1 MSTTKFSQINFTLT
15 ALLDQI
21 ELGGI
26 GLPDIQRPF
35 VWSNTKVRN
44 LFDSMYRGY
53 PVGYFLFWQTGADL
67 QAKKIGTQQEQ
78 LVPQM
83 LIVDGQQRLTSL
95 FAVLKGITVV
105 DEDYKI
111 RKIEIAFR
119 PSDEQFAVA
128 NAASKN
134 DPEFVPDI
142 SRLWEKS
149 GNIFSFVGAFL
160 KKLSEHREKNGKTLE
175 SAEESLIQSRI
186 NQLYSLNQYPFT
198 ALVLSEKAEP
208 EEVSDVF
215 VRINSEGKTLD
226 HADFILTLMSVYWD
240 EGRKELEDF
249 CRNAKQPSTE
259 TANPYNHFLQPSPD
273 QMLRLAVG
281 LGFNRAVLKYAYA
294 LLRGKDLATNESSPE
309 IREKQFAVLKEAQ
322 QQVLHLQNWHD
333 FFKVLQQAGFRGSKM
348 ISSQNAIL
356 YSQIFY
362 LLGKCR
368 YKVDK
373 FKLAQV
379 IARWFFMVSITGRY
393 SSSPESVM
401 ERDLRDIS
409 QCPDADTF
417 VTWIDDKIRSTLT
430 NDFWNIAL
438 PNMLV
443 TAAAT
448 GPAHYAYYAALNLL
462 DARVLFSQKR
472 VFDLLDPMLSPI
484 RAGAEKH
491 HLFPRKYL
499 EDIGIAQQRERNQL
513 ANYALVE
520 WDDNNAISSAAP
532 QDYAPKYEQR
542 FSDDEK
548 NKMYYWHALPV
559 NWYEMEYTDFLK
571 ARRKLIAKVIHNGY
585 RTLEAKET
593 SGPEFGTVFSADEI
607 VGQGE
612 GSSIEFKSTLRVNL
626 HTKQNDVKMEHAVL
640 KTIAAFL
647 NTNGGHLVIGVD
659 DSGNALGVEADN
671 FVNEDKMNLHLVN
684 IIKERL
690 GTQHMLN
697 VQPHFCDFGDKRVL
711 ILECK
716 AGYSPAYLRQKNG
729 SEEFY
734 VRTGAA
740 TSELLP
746 SQIHAYVN
754 QRF

>member
-1 MSTTKFSQINFTLT
+1 MSNTKFNQINFTLT
-15 ALLDQI
+15 TLLDGI
-21 ELGGI
+21 ELGSI

-35 VWSNTKVRN
+35 VWSNTKIRN

-53 PVGYFLFWQTGADL
+53 PVGYFLFWQTGAEL
-67 QAKKIGTQQEQ
+67 NARTIGTQQGQ

-95 FAVLKGITVV
+95 FAVLKGIRVV
-105 DEDYKI
+105 DEDYKK

-134 DPEFVPDI
+134 DPEYIPDI
-142 SRLWEKS
+142 SRLWEKG
-149 GNIFSFVGAFL
+149 GNIFSFVGTFL
-160 KKLSEHREKNGKTLE
+160 KNLSEHREKNGKSLDAE
-175 SAEESLIQSRI
+175 EESLIQTRI
-186 NQLYSLNQYPFT
+186 NQIYSLNQYPFT

-208 EEVSDVF
+208 EEVSEVF

-226 HADFILTLMSVYWD
+226 QADFILTLMSVYWD
-240 EGRKELEDF
+240 EGRRELEDF
-249 CRNAKQPSTE
+249 CRAAKQPSTE
-259 TANPYNHFLQPSPD
+259 SANPFNHFLQPSPD
-273 QMLRLAVG
+273 QLLRLGVG
-281 LGFNRAVLKYAYA
+281 LGFNRAVLKYAYS
-294 LLRGKDLATNESSPE
+294 LLRGKDLATSESSPE
-309 IREKQFAVLKEAQ
+309 IREKQFATLKNAQ
-322 QQVLHLQNWHD
+322 KQVLNLQNWHD
-333 FFKVLQQAGFRGSKM
+333 FFKVIQQAGFRSGKM
-348 ISSQNAIL
+348 ISSKNAIL

-362 LLGKCR
+362 LLGKCQ

-409 QCPDADTF
+409 QCADADAF
-417 VTWIDDKIRSTLT
+417 VAWIDAKIDSTFT

-443 TAAAT
+443 TAAAS

-472 VFDLLDPMLSPI
+472 VFDLLDPSLNAI

-491 HLFPRKYL
+491 HLFPRKHL
-499 EDIGIAQQRERNQL
+499 EDTGISQQRERNQL

-520 WDDNNAISSAAP
+520 WDDNSAISASAP
-532 QDYAPKYEQR
+532 GDYAPEYESR
-542 FSDDEK
+542 FSDEDL
-548 NKMYYWHALPV
+548 NRMYYWHALPV
-559 NWYEMEYTDFLK
+559 NWHQMEYYEFLK
-571 ARRKLIAKVIHNGY
+571 ARRKLIAKVIQDGY
-585 RTLEAKET
+585 RKLGSKGHKEPVI
-593 SGPEFGTVFSADEI
+593 GDVAVDKI
-607 VGQGE
+607 VAQGE
-612 GSSIEFKSTLRVNL
+612 GNGVEFKSTLRVNL
-626 HTKQNDVKMEHAVL
+626 HTNQNDVKMEHSVL

-647 NTNGGHLVIGVD
+647 NTSGGFLVIGVD
-659 DSGNALGVEADN
+659 DSGNALGIEADN
-671 FVNEDKMNLHLVN
+671 FSNEDKMNLHLVN

-697 VQPHFCDFGDKRVL
+697 IQPHFCDFGGKRVL
-711 ILECK
+711 VLECK
-716 AGYSPAYLRQKNG
+716 AGYAPAYLKQKDG
-729 SEEFY
+729 SEQFF

-746 SQIHAYVN
+746 SQIHTYVN